1 MSEAAKALSAAKVLS
16 VNNEIALSNGIVLR
30 IKPMPP
36 LLLNDIANSIPEP
49 EMPKIFIEEDNRYE
63 DNPDHPAY
71 IKALNDRANEVGIRT
86 INAIISVGSEV
97 VSIPDGVLRP
107 EDNGWLK
114 RTKFTNYQFDA
125 DDPEER
131 YLAWLRFYAIATS
144 EDLNKVNTLPLI
156 LAGLREAEVEDALQS
171 FRSGEERG
179 IDPNLP
185 NPDDNKNGD
194 NLPASRPRGRPRN
207 RGA

>member
-107 EDNGWLK
+107 EDNGWPK
-114 RTKFTNYQFDA
+114 RTKFTNYQFYWGE
-125 DDPEER
+125 PE
-131 YLAWLRFYAIATS
+131 
-144 EDLNKVNTLPLI
+144 
-156 LAGLREAEVEDALQS
+156 
-171 FRSGEERG
+171 
-179 IDPNLP
+179 
-185 NPDDNKNGD
+185 
-194 NLPASRPRGRPRN
+194 
-207 RGA
+207 